1 MILGVVKLN
10 GNTFFF
16 DYCNP
21 FHSTMGLGV
30 LDDRSGL
37 SGVPGTVAL
46 ADTDHLGDSNPRLKR
61 GTGKDK
67 HVILA
72 PQPSDDPNDPLN
84 WPYRKKVLI
93 ILIIVLG
100 ACLNA
105 STVGPLLSSSVVVL
119 AEEFNRPIT
128 DITLLTGYNMVV
140 AGASCPLASALAAKY
155 GKRPVF
161 FGSSMACLVGTIVGS
176 FSQTYHTLL
185 AARII
190 QGLGFAAYE
199 SLAFS
204 VVGDLFFVHQ
214 RGAWVNVISFTL
226 SAVSN
231 LSSVIAGPI
240 TFNLGWHY
248 LFHILIAASGL
259 QSILCFFFAP
269 ETSYIQG
276 ASFDQHL
283 ATGDEKTDVEVTAVA
298 EHLEAAVGAE
308 RPQTTQTRIKKTFW
322 QELALYTGVYTQE
335 SLLKLIFG
343 PFVCLTNLIALWT
356 VVVTAVITSTYVAIS
371 YVVAQIFSP
380 PPYLLSSAQ
389 VGYLSAGPFIG
400 GVIGTVLVAQ
410 TTDRLAVWMAT
421 RNKGVYEPEFRL
433 PLVIFSLICIAG
445 LCGFGAVAQAQGNV
459 YVIDF
464 MWGLTL
470 VGICFAV
477 GPCSS
482 YAIDAFREMSN
493 EIFVAN
499 VMVKNFLFFGYSYF
513 VNDWIPSNGPGT
525 PFNVFAGVSAALSI
539 SALPVYLFGK
549 RYRSFWHTHNIM
561 EKLGIQPHAEM

>member
-1 MILGVVKLN
+1 
-10 GNTFFF
+10 
-16 DYCNP
+16 
-21 FHSTMGLGV
+21 MGLGV
-30 LDDRSGL
+30 LETRSGS

-46 ADTDHLGDSNPRLKR
+46 AETDGFHTEEDCSPRLKR

-67 HVILA
+67 HLILA

-84 WPYRKKVLI
+84 WPYRKKVVVVLI
-93 ILIIVLG
+93 MVLG

-105 STVGPLLSSSVVVL
+105 STVGPLLSASIVVL
-119 AEEFNRPIT
+119 AGEFNRPIA

-140 AGASCPLASALAAKY
+140 AGASCPLASALATKY

-161 FGSSMACLVGTIVGS
+161 FGSSVACLVGTIVGS
-176 FSQTYHTLL
+176 ASQTYHTLL
-185 AARII
+185 SARII

-204 VVGDLFFVHQ
+204 VIGDLFFVHQ

-240 TFNLGWHY
+240 TDHLGWHY

-259 QSILCFFFAP
+259 QTILCFFFAP
-269 ETSYIQG
+269 ETSYIRD
-276 ASFDQHL
+276 ASLNRQL
-283 ATGDEKTDVEVTAVA
+283 AVGDEKVDVRVSAIS
-298 EHLEAAVGAE
+298 EHVEAADGSE
-308 RPQTTQTRIKKTFW
+308 RSQGSQHPTKKTFW
-322 QELALYTGVYTQE
+322 QELALYTGVYSEE
-335 SLLKLIFG
+335 SLLKLVFG
-343 PFVCLTNLIALWT
+343 PFVCLTNLVALWT
-356 VVVTAVITSTYVAIS
+356 VVVTAIITSTYVAIS
-371 YVVAQIFSP
+371 YVVAQLFSP

-410 TTDRLAVWMAT
+410 TTDRLVIWMAT
-421 RNKGVYEPEFRL
+421 RNRGVYEPEFRL
-433 PLVIFSLICIAG
+433 PLIIFSFICTAG
-445 LCGFGAVAQAQGNV
+445 LCGFGALAEAQGNI
-459 YVIDF
+459 YAIDV

-482 YAIDAFREMSN
+482 YAIDAFRGMSN

-513 VNDWIPSNGPGT
+513 INDWITSDGAAT
-525 PFNVFAGVSAALSI
+525 PFYVFGGISAALTI
-539 SALPVYLFGK
+539 STLPVYLFGK
-549 RYRSFWHTHNIM
+549 RYRSFWHSHNVM
-561 EKLGIQPHAEM
+561 EKLGIQGHAEI

>member
-1 MILGVVKLN
+1 
-10 GNTFFF
+10 
-16 DYCNP
+16 
-21 FHSTMGLGV
+21 MGLGV
-30 LDDRSGL
+30 LDDRCGL
-37 SGVPGTVAL
+37 AQVPGTVAL
-46 ADTDHLGDSNPRLKR
+46 ADIDHLYTEGDGSPRLKR

-67 HVILA
+67 DVILA
-72 PQPSDDPNDPLN
+72 PQPSNDPNDPLN
-84 WPYRKKVLI
+84 WPYRKKFV
-93 ILIIVLG
+93 ILLVMVLG

-105 STVGPLLSSSVVVL
+105 STVGPLLSASIVVL
-119 AEEFNRPIT
+119 AGEFNRPIT

-140 AGASCPLASALAAKY
+140 AGASCPLTSALATKY

-161 FGSSMACLVGTIVGS
+161 FGSSVACLVGSIIGS
-176 FSQTYHTLL
+176 ASQSYNALL

-199 SLAFS
+199 SLTFS

-214 RGAWVNVISFTL
+214 RGAWVNVVQFTL

-240 TFNLGWHY
+240 TAHLGWHY

-259 QSILCFFFAP
+259 QTVLCFFFAP
-269 ETSYIQG
+269 ETSYIRDDICTQRLSAG
-276 ASFDQHL
+276 
-283 ATGDEKTDVEVTAVA
+283 GEKLDVQVNAVA
-298 EHLEAAVGAE
+298 EHLEAADRAE
-308 RPQTTQTRIKKTFW
+308 PSHSPQYPAKKTFS
-322 QELALYTGVYTQE
+322 QELALYTGVYSEE

-343 PFVCLTNLIALWT
+343 PFVCLTNVVALWT
-356 VVVTAVITSTYVAIS
+356 VVVTAVITSTYVAMS

-380 PPYLLSSAQ
+380 PPYFLSSAQ

-400 GVIGTVLVAQ
+400 GVIGTILVAK
-410 TTDRLAVWMAT
+410 TTDRLVVWMAT

-433 PLVIFSLICIAG
+433 PLVLFSFICTGG
-445 LCGFGAVAQAQGNV
+445 LCGFGALAQAQGNL

-470 VGICFAV
+470 AGICFCV

-499 VMVKNFLFFGYSYF
+499 VMVKNFLFYGYSYF
-513 VNDWIPSNGPGT
+513 INDWITARGAAT
-525 PFNVFAGVSAALSI
+525 PFYVFGGVSAALII
-539 SALPVYLFGK
+539 STLPVYIFGK

-561 EKLGIQPHAEM
+561 EKLGIQGHAEI

>member
-1 MILGVVKLN
+1 
-10 GNTFFF
+10 
-16 DYCNP
+16 
-21 FHSTMGLGV
+21 MGMGV

-37 SGVPGTVAL
+37 TRVPGTVVL
-46 ADTDHLGDSNPRLKR
+46 ADIDLLHTGADSTAGLKR

-67 HVILA
+67 DVILA
-72 PQPSDDPNDPLN
+72 PQPSNDPNDPLN
-84 WPYRKKVLI
+84 WPFRKKVVIVLVM
-93 ILIIVLG
+93 VLG

-105 STVGPLLSSSVVVL
+105 STVGPLLSASIVVL
-119 AEEFNRPIT
+119 AGEFNRPIT

-140 AGASCPLASALAAKY
+140 AGASCPLASALATKY

-161 FGSSMACLVGTIVGS
+161 FGSSVACLVGSIVGS
-176 FSQTYHTLL
+176 ASQAYDSLL

-240 TFNLGWHY
+240 TYKLGWHY
-248 LFHILIAASGL
+248 LFHILVAASGL
-259 QSILCFFFAP
+259 QTVLCFLFVP
-269 ETSYIQG
+269 ETSYIRHAG
-276 ASFDQHL
+276 LKQHP
-283 ATGDEKTDVEVTAVA
+283 AVGDEKTDVEADAGA
-298 EHLEAAVGAE
+298 EHIETAE
-308 RPQTTQTRIKKTFW
+308 GGESSNGPRSPAKTFW
-322 QELALYTGVYTQE
+322 QELALYTAVYSEE
-335 SLLKLIFG
+335 SLLRLIFG
-343 PFVCLTNLIALWT
+343 PFVCLTNVVALWT

-400 GVIGTVLVAQ
+400 GVIGTALVAK
-410 TTDRLAVWMAT
+410 TTDRLVVWMAT
-421 RNKGVYEPEFRL
+421 RNNGVDEPEFRL
-433 PLVIFSLICIAG
+433 PLVAFAFLCTGG
-445 LCGFGAVAQAQGNV
+445 LCGFGALAQEQGNL
-459 YVIDF
+459 YLIDF

-470 VGICFAV
+470 AGICFCV

-499 VMVKNFLFFGYSYF
+499 VMVKNFLFYGYSYF
-513 VNDWIPSNGPGT
+513 INDWITSDSTAT
-525 PFNVFAGVSAALSI
+525 PFYVFGGVSAALVI
-539 SALPVYLFGK
+539 STFPVYVLGK

-561 EKLGIQPHAEM
+561 VKLGIQGHAEI

>member
-1 MILGVVKLN
+1 
-10 GNTFFF
+10 
-16 DYCNP
+16 
-21 FHSTMGLGV
+21 MGLGV

-37 SGVPGTVAL
+37 TRIPGTVAL
-46 ADTDHLGDSNPRLKR
+46 GDINHLHTEGDASRQPKR

-67 HVILA
+67 DVILA
-72 PQPSDDPNDPLN
+72 PQPSNDPNDPLN
-84 WPYRKKVLI
+84 WTYWKKIVIVLVM
-93 ILIIVLG
+93 VLG

-105 STVGPLLSSSVVVL
+105 STVGPLLSASIVVL
-119 AEEFNRPIT
+119 AGEFNRPIT

-140 AGASCPLASALAAKY
+140 AGASCPLTSALATKY

-161 FGSSMACLVGTIVGS
+161 FGSSVACLVGTIIGS
-176 FSQTYHTLL
+176 ASETYNTLL

-240 TFNLGWHY
+240 TDNLGWHY
-248 LFHILIAASGL
+248 LFHILIAASGV
-259 QSILCFFFAP
+259 QTILCFFFAP
-269 ETSYIQG
+269 ETSYIRDG
-276 ASFDQHL
+276 SFNERF
-283 ATGDEKTDVEVTAVA
+283 AAGDEKVDVQVNAPVA
-298 EHLEAAVGAE
+298 EHVEAAERAE
-308 RPQTTQTRIKKTFW
+308 TSRGPQSPAKKTFW
-322 QELALYTGVYTQE
+322 QELALYSGVYSEE

-343 PFVCLTNLIALWT
+343 PFVCLTNLVALWT
-356 VVVTAVITSTYVAIS
+356 VVVTAVVTSTYVAIS

-400 GVIGTVLVAQ
+400 GVIGTVLVAK
-410 TTDRLAVWMAT
+410 TTDRLVVWMAT
-421 RNKGVYEPEFRL
+421 RNNGVYEPEFRL
-433 PLVIFSLICIAG
+433 PLVIFSFLCTAG
-445 LCGFGAVAQAQGNV
+445 LCGFGALAQTQGNL

-470 VGICFAV
+470 AGICFCV

-513 VNDWIPSNGPGT
+513 INDWIASDGAAT
-525 PFNVFAGVSAALSI
+525 PFYVFAGVSAALII
-539 SALPVYLFGK
+539 STIPVYIFGK
-549 RYRSFWHTHNIM
+549 RYRGFWHTHNIM
-561 EKLGIQPHAEM
+561 EKLGIQGHAEI